1 MKNRVDPNKPGGFFN
16 CVFELIVMNQSLK
29 TILIVEDDIELQQW
43 IDDYLT
49 GKGFTCACT
58 ENGKDAVKLIADT
71 QPDVVL
77 LDGALPGLDGF
88 EVCKAVRSFYKGA
101 IIMITA
107 RDEEIDEVLGL
118 EVGADDYLIKPIR
131 ARALLTRIQKLLEK
145 KNTTSLSKSLTFNDL
160 FIDPQS
166 QSVLLAGIDVKITS
180 KEFEVLW
187 VLASHPGEIV
197 SRDTLLKE
205 LRGYEFDGL
214 DRSIDLR
221 ISRIRKKLEDRT
233 DDPYRIKTIWGKGYL
248 FVKDAW

>member
-1 MKNRVDPNKPGGFFN
+1 MN
-16 CVFELIVMNQSLK
+16 NQSVGA
-29 TILIVEDDIELQQW
+29 ILIAEDDIELQQW
-43 IDDYLT
+43 IADYLT
-49 GKGFTCACT
+49 GKGFTCICT
-58 ENGKDAVKLIADT
+58 GNGTEAVTLIADI
-71 QPDVVL
+71 QPDIVL

-88 EVCKAVRSFYKGA
+88 AVCKTVRPFFRGA

-118 EVGADDYLIKPIR
+118 EAGADDYLIKPIR

-145 KNTTSLSKSLTFNDL
+145 KVITTHPKTLTFNNL
-160 FIDPQS
+160 VINPHS
-166 QSVLLAGIDVKITS
+166 QSALLAGVDAKLTS

-187 VLASHPGEIV
+187 VLASHPGEIIT
-197 SRDTLLKE
+197 RDALLKE

-221 ISRIRKKLEDRT
+221 ISRVRKKLNDSGEE
-233 DDPYRIKTIWGKGYL
+233 PYRIKTIWGKGYL

>member
-1 MKNRVDPNKPGGFFN
+1 MKN
-16 CVFELIVMNQSLK
+16 QSPK
-29 TILIVEDDIELQQW
+29 TVLIVEDDTELQQW
-43 IDDYLT
+43 IADYLT
-49 GKGFTCACT
+49 AKGFSCTCT
-58 ENGKDAVKLIADT
+58 ENGKDAVKLISDT
-71 QPDVVL
+71 HPDVVL

-145 KNTTSLSKSLTFNDL
+145 KETVISSTTLTFNSL
-160 FIDPQS
+160 VIDPHS
-166 QSVLLAGIDVKITS
+166 QSVFLSGVDAKVTS

-197 SRDTLLKE
+197 TRDTLLKE

>member
-1 MKNRVDPNKPGGFFN
+1 MKN
-16 CVFELIVMNQSLK
+16 QSPK
-29 TILIVEDDIELQQW
+29 SVLIVEDDTDLQQW
-43 IDDYLT
+43 IADYLT
-49 GKGFTCACT
+49 GKGFSCTCT
-58 ENGKDAVKLIADT
+58 ENGKDAVKLISDT

-145 KNTTSLSKSLTFNDL
+145 KEAVSSSKTLTFNNL
-160 FIDPQS
+160 VIDPHS
-166 QSVLLAGIDVKITS
+166 QSVFLSGVDVKITS

-197 SRDTLLKE
+197 TRDTLLKE

-248 FVKDAW
+248 FVKDVW

>member
-1 MKNRVDPNKPGGFFN
+1 MMK
-16 CVFELIVMNQSLK
+16 QSPK
-29 TILIVEDDIELQQW
+29 SILIVEDDIELQQW
-43 IDDYLT
+43 ISDYLV
-49 GKGFTCACT
+49 GKGFNCACT
-58 ENGKDAVKLIADT
+58 ENGAEAVKLISNL

-88 EVCKAVRSFYKGA
+88 EVCKVVRSFYKGA

-145 KNTTSLSKSLTFNDL
+145 KNAVPTSKILTFNNL
-160 FIDPQS
+160 IIDSHS
-166 QSVLLAGIDVKITS
+166 QSVHLSGAEIKLTS

-187 VLASHPGEIV
+187 ILASHPGEIV
-197 SRDTLLKE
+197 TRDTLLKE

-221 ISRIRKKLEDRT
+221 VSRVRKKLEDRT
-233 DDPYRIKTIWGKGYL
+233 EDPYRIKTIWGKGYL

>member
-1 MKNRVDPNKPGGFFN
+1 MN
-16 CVFELIVMNQSLK
+16 NQSSGS
-29 TILIVEDDIELQQW
+29 ILIVEDDIELQQW
-43 IDDYLT
+43 IADYLT
-49 GKGFTCACT
+49 GKGFTCTCT
-58 ENGKDAVKLIADT
+58 ENGTEAVTLIADI
-71 QPDVVL
+71 QPDIVL

-88 EVCKAVRSFYKGA
+88 SVCKTVRPFYRGA

-118 EVGADDYLIKPIR
+118 EAGADDYLIKPIR

-145 KNTTSLSKSLTFNDL
+145 KVITTHSKTLTFNNL
-160 FIDPQS
+160 VIDPHS
-166 QSVLLAGIDVKITS
+166 QSALLAGIDAKLTS

-197 SRDTLLKE
+197 TRDTLLKE

-221 ISRIRKKLEDRT
+221 ISRVRKKLNDSGEE
-233 DDPYRIKTIWGKGYL
+233 PYRIKTIWGKGYL
-248 FVKDAW
+248 FVRDAW

>member
-1 MKNRVDPNKPGGFFN
+1 
-16 CVFELIVMNQSLK
+16 MNNQYPKS
-29 TILIVEDDIELQQW
+29 ILIVEDDIELQQW
-43 IDDYLT
+43 IADYLT
-49 GKGFTCACT
+49 AKGFDCTCMD
-58 ENGKDAVKLIADT
+58 NGEKAVELISNI

-77 LDGALPGLDGF
+77 LDGALPGIDGF
-88 EVCKAVRSFYKGA
+88 NVCKMVRPFYKGA

-118 EVGADDYLIKPIR
+118 EVGADDYLIKPVR
-131 ARALLTRIQKLLEK
+131 ARALLTRIQKLLDK
-145 KNTTSLSKSLTFNDL
+145 KEIASSSKTLTFNNL
-160 FIDPQS
+160 VIDPQS
-166 QSVLLAGIDVKITS
+166 QSVFMSGVDVKLTS

-197 SRDTLLKE
+197 TRDALLKE

-221 ISRIRKKLEDRT
+221 ISRVRKKLNDRT

>member
-1 MKNRVDPNKPGGFFN
+1 MKN
-16 CVFELIVMNQSLK
+16 QSAK
-29 TILIVEDDIELQQW
+29 SILIVEDDTELQQW
-43 IDDYLT
+43 IAEYLT
-49 GKGFTCACT
+49 GKGFHCACT
-58 ENGKDAVKLIADT
+58 ENGADAVKLISDM
-71 QPDVVL
+71 QPDIVL

-88 EVCKAVRSFYKGA
+88 KVCKTARAFYSGA

-118 EVGADDYLIKPIR
+118 EAGADDYIIKPIR
-131 ARALLTRIQKLLEK
+131 ARALLTRIEKLLEK
-145 KNTTSLSKSLTFNDL
+145 KEAASSAKTLTFNNL
-160 FIDPQS
+160 VIDPYS
-166 QSVLLAGIDVKITS
+166 QSVLLSGEAIKLTS

-197 SRDTLLKE
+197 TRDTLLKE

-221 ISRIRKKLEDRT
+221 ISRVRKKLQDRT

>member
-1 MKNRVDPNKPGGFFN
+1 MKN
-16 CVFELIVMNQSLK
+16 QSPES
-29 TILIVEDDIELQQW
+29 ILIVEDDTELQQW
-43 IDDYLT
+43 IADYLT
-49 GKGFTCACT
+49 GKGFACT
-58 ENGKDAVKLIADT
+58 CTGNGKDAVKLISDIK
-71 QPDVVL
+71 PDVVL

-88 EVCKAVRSFYKGA
+88 EVCKAVRPFYKGA

-107 RDEEIDEVLGL
+107 RDEEIDEVVGL
-118 EVGADDYLIKPIR
+118 KVGADDYLIKPIR

-145 KNTTSLSKSLTFNDL
+145 KEAVSSSKTLIFNNL
-160 FIDPQS
+160 AIDPNS
-166 QSVLLAGIDVKITS
+166 QSVFLSGVDVKVTS

-197 SRDTLLKE
+197 TRDTLLKE

-221 ISRIRKKLEDRT
+221 VSRLRKKLEDHN

>member
-1 MKNRVDPNKPGGFFN
+1 
-16 CVFELIVMNQSLK
+16 MNNPSAK
-29 TILIVEDDIELQQW
+29 SILIVEDDTDLQQW
-43 IDDYLT
+43 IADYLT
-49 GKGFTCACT
+49 SKGFVCNCT
-58 ENGKDAVKLIADT
+58 ENGAEAVRLIPETD
-71 QPDVVL
+71 PDVVL

-88 EVCKAVRSFYKGA
+88 NVCKAVRPDYKGA

-131 ARALLTRIQKLLEK
+131 ARALLTRIQKLLDK
-145 KNTTSLSKSLTFNDL
+145 KAFSPSSKILTFNNL
-160 FIDPQS
+160 VINPHS
-166 QSVLLAGIDVKITS
+166 QSAFLSGIDVKLSS

-187 VLASHPGEIV
+187 VLASRPGEIV
-197 SRDTLLKE
+197 TRDTLLKE

-221 ISRIRKKLEDRT
+221 ISRMRKKLQDRT
-233 DDPYRIKTIWGKGYL
+233 DTPYRIKTIWGKGYL

>member
-1 MKNRVDPNKPGGFFN
+1 MT
-16 CVFELIVMNQSLK
+16 NQLPKS
-29 TILIVEDDIELQQW
+29 ILIVEDDTELQQW
-43 IDDYLT
+43 IAEYLT
-49 GKGFTCACT
+49 GKGFHCACT
-58 ENGKDAVKLIADT
+58 ENGADAVKLISDM
-71 QPDVVL
+71 QPDIVL

-88 EVCKAVRSFYKGA
+88 KVCKTVRAFYSGA

-118 EVGADDYLIKPIR
+118 EAGADDYIIKPIR
-131 ARALLTRIQKLLEK
+131 ARALLTRIEKLLEK
-145 KNTTSLSKSLTFNDL
+145 KDAASSAKTLIFNNL
-160 FIDPQS
+160 VIDPHS
-166 QSVLLAGIDVKITS
+166 QSVLLSGEAIKLTS

-197 SRDTLLKE
+197 TRDTLLKE

-221 ISRIRKKLEDRT
+221 ISRVRKKLLDRT

>member
-1 MKNRVDPNKPGGFFN
+1 MKNQPPK
-16 CVFELIVMNQSLK
+16 S
-29 TILIVEDDIELQQW
+29 ILIVEDDTDLQQW
-43 IDDYLT
+43 IADYLT
-49 GKGFTCACT
+49 GKGFSCTCT
-58 ENGKDAVKLIADT
+58 ENGKDAVKLISDT

-77 LDGALPGLDGF
+77 LDGALPGLDGL
-88 EVCKAVRSFYKGA
+88 EVCKVVRAFYKGV

-145 KNTTSLSKSLTFNDL
+145 KEATSSSNTLTFNSL
-160 FIDPQS
+160 VIDPHS
-166 QSVLLAGIDVKITS
+166 QSVLLSGVDVKVTS

-187 VLASHPGEIV
+187 VLALHPGEIV
-197 SRDTLLKE
+197 TRDTLLKE

>member
-1 MKNRVDPNKPGGFFN
+1 MKNQDPKS
-16 CVFELIVMNQSLK
+16 V
-29 TILIVEDDIELQQW
+29 LIVEDDTELQQW
-43 IDDYLT
+43 IADYLT
-49 GKGFTCACT
+49 GKGFSCTCT
-58 ENGKDAVKLIADT
+58 ENGKDAVKLISDA

-88 EVCKAVRSFYKGA
+88 EVCKAVREFYNGA

-145 KNTTSLSKSLTFNDL
+145 KEAVSSAKTLTFNSL
-160 FIDPQS
+160 VIDPHS
-166 QSVLLAGIDVKITS
+166 QSVLLSGVDAKLTS

-187 VLASHPGEIV
+187 VLASRPGEIV
-197 SRDTLLKE
+197 TRDTLLRE

-221 ISRIRKKLEDRT
+221 ISRVRKKLQDRT

>member
-1 MKNRVDPNKPGGFFN
+1 
-16 CVFELIVMNQSLK
+16 MNHPSK
-29 TILIVEDDIELQQW
+29 SILIVEDDTELQQW
-43 IDDYLT
+43 ISDYLV
-49 GKGFTCACT
+49 GKGFNCTCT
-58 ENGKDAVKLIADT
+58 ENGAEAVKLISNL

-88 EVCKAVRSFYKGA
+88 EVCKIVRSFYKGA

-118 EVGADDYLIKPIR
+118 EVGADDYLIKPVR

-145 KNTTSLSKSLTFNDL
+145 KNAAPASRILTFNNL
-160 FIDPQS
+160 VIDSHS
-166 QSVLLAGIDVKITS
+166 QSVHLSGAEIKLTS

-187 VLASHPGEIV
+187 ILASHPGEIV
-197 SRDTLLKE
+197 TRDTLLKE

-221 ISRIRKKLEDRT
+221 ISRVRKKLKDRT
-233 DDPYRIKTIWGKGYL
+233 EDPYRIKTIWGKGYL

>member
-1 MKNRVDPNKPGGFFN
+1 MKN
-16 CVFELIVMNQSLK
+16 QSHK
-29 TILIVEDDIELQQW
+29 SVLIVEDDTDLQQW
-43 IDDYLT
+43 IADYLT
-49 GKGFTCACT
+49 GKGFSCTCT
-58 ENGKDAVKLIADT
+58 ENGKDAVKLISDT
-71 QPDVVL
+71 HPDVVL

-88 EVCKAVRSFYKGA
+88 EVCKAVRAFYNGA

-145 KNTTSLSKSLTFNDL
+145 KEAVSSSKTLTFNNL
-160 FIDPQS
+160 VIDPHS
-166 QSVLLAGIDVKITS
+166 QSVFLSGVDVKVTS

-187 VLASHPGEIV
+187 VLASHSGEIV
-197 SRDTLLKE
+197 TRDTLLKE

-221 ISRIRKKLEDRT
+221 VSRLRKKLEDRN

>member
-1 MKNRVDPNKPGGFFN
+1 
-16 CVFELIVMNQSLK
+16 MNNPSAGS
-29 TILIVEDDIELQQW
+29 ILIVEDDIELQQW
-43 IDDYLT
+43 ITDYLT
-49 GKGFTCACT
+49 GKNFTCTCT
-58 ENGKDAVKLIADT
+58 ANGMEAVTLIADL

-88 EVCKAVRSFYKGA
+88 SVCKTVRPFYSGA

-118 EVGADDYLIKPIR
+118 EAGADDYLIKPIR

-145 KNTTSLSKSLTFNDL
+145 KEITRTSKALTFNSL
-160 FIDPQS
+160 VIDPHS
-166 QSVLLAGIDVKITS
+166 QSVLLAGLDARLTS

-187 VLASHPGEIV
+187 VLASHAGEIV
-197 SRDTLLKE
+197 TRDTLLKE

-221 ISRIRKKLEDRT
+221 ISRVRKKLNDSGEE
-233 DDPYRIKTIWGKGYL
+233 PYRIKTIWGKGYL

>member
-1 MKNRVDPNKPGGFFN
+1 MKNQDIKSV
-16 CVFELIVMNQSLK
+16 
-29 TILIVEDDIELQQW
+29 LIVEDDTELQQW
-43 IDDYLT
+43 IADYLT
-49 GKGFTCACT
+49 AKGFSCYCT
-58 ENGKDAVKLIADT
+58 ENGKDAVKLISDT
-71 QPDVVL
+71 HPDVVL

-88 EVCKAVRSFYKGA
+88 EVCKAVRAFYNGA

-145 KNTTSLSKSLTFNDL
+145 KEAVSSAKTLTFNSL
-160 FIDPQS
+160 VIDPHS
-166 QSVLLAGIDVKITS
+166 QSVLLSGVDAKLTS

-187 VLASHPGEIV
+187 VLASRPGEIV
-197 SRDTLLKE
+197 TRDTLLRE

-221 ISRIRKKLEDRT
+221 ISRVRKKLQDRT